1 MGGFSRASVSSS
13 ILLIGK
19 DTPRPYG
26 AISSVYGTLFAFYR
40 LIRFYYI
47 IIKSKQQQQ
56 QQITLTSLATF
67 LINTSTTYS
76 MPQALTLHGARGV
89 SRISSRAIKQKHL
102 VKRQSE
108 CALGSG
114 S

>member
-47 IIKSKQQQQ
+47 IIKSKQQ